1 MDDRA
6 FGFQYLDRIRTEMGE
21 IHKTL
26 VLYSI
31 QGVLRFETL
40 PEVMVCYRDKNNHSG
55 AVKSLQN
62 RYHALQDQE
71 VDLVLASKDKV
82 SATELLIRIRILIG
96 EIEKVML
103 KARPFQ
109 QLQLPRC
116 LSSCYVRGTGS
127 TDVAAILQERYQALT
142 QHEFRIALA
151 DVQAAVSQSA
161 TASSLVDIAFTSGE
175 HSVSSTSVDKSDD
188 LPPAYK

>member
-31 QGVLRFETL
+31 QGVLQKS
-40 PEVMVCYRDKNNHSG
+40 CG